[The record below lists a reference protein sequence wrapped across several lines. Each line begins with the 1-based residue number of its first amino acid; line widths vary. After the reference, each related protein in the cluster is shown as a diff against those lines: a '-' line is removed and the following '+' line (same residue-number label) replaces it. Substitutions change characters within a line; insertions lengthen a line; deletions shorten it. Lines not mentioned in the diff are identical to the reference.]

1 MRKLEEEKKCYGLS
15 PVHVSVHLLG
25 KISRGLGG
33 FCYLGRKLLHN
44 SYSIG
49 VKKNSAHDSSN
60 FHLFEQMKF

>member
-25 KISRGLGG
+25 KISRGFG

-49 VKKNSAHDSSN
+49 VKKILPMTQVISISLS
-60 FHLFEQMKF
+60 K

>member
-1 MRKLEEEKKCYGLS
+1 MRKFEEEKKCYGLS

-25 KISRGLGG
+25 KISRGFG

-49 VKKNSAHDSSN
+49 VKKILPMTQVISISLS
-60 FHLFEQMKF
+60 K

>member
-25 KISRGLGG
+25 KISRGFG
-33 FCYLGRKLLHN
+33 FCYLGRKLLRN

-49 VKKNSAHDSSN
+49 VKKILPMTQVISISLS
-60 FHLFEQMKF
+60 K

>member
-15 PVHVSVHLLG
+15 PVHVSVDLLG
-25 KISRGLGG
+25 KISRGFG

-49 VKKNSAHDSSN
+49 VKK
-60 FHLFEQMKF
+60 KFCP

>member
-1 MRKLEEEKKCYGLS
+1 MRKLEEEKKCSGLS

-25 KISRGLGG
+25 KISRGFG

-49 VKKNSAHDSSN
+49 VKKILPMTQVISISLS
-60 FHLFEQMKF
+60 K

>member
-1 MRKLEEEKKCYGLS
+1 MRKLEEETKCYGLS

-25 KISRGLGG
+25 KISRGFG

-49 VKKNSAHDSSN
+49 VKKILPMTQVISISLS
-60 FHLFEQMKF
+60 K

>member
-25 KISRGLGG
+25 KISRGFG

-49 VKKNSAHDSSN
+49 VKQILPMTQVISISLSK
-60 FHLFEQMKF
+60 

>member
-1 MRKLEEEKKCYGLS
+1 MCKLEEEKKCYGLS

-25 KISRGLGG
+25 KISRGFG

-49 VKKNSAHDSSN
+49 VKKILPMTQVISISLS
-60 FHLFEQMKF
+60 K

>member
-15 PVHVSVHLLG
+15 PVHVSIHLLG
-25 KISRGLGG
+25 KISRGFG

-49 VKKNSAHDSSN
+49 VKKILPMTQVISISLS
-60 FHLFEQMKF
+60 K

>member
-1 MRKLEEEKKCYGLS
+1 MRKLEEEKKCSGLS
-15 PVHVSVHLLG
+15 PVHVSGHLLG
-25 KISRGLGG
+25 KISRGFG